1 MKKNIKILLL
11 SVILFCS
18 NFSINADDKIF
29 FIDMNY
35 IYFNSKAGKDIAK
48 KIQDDTKKIN
58 EELSNYEKKVDEQ
71 RVELLNQ
78 KNVIT
83 EEEFKKKTLDL
94 GKKVKDYN
102 IIISK
107 KNDELNKYKNK
118 ANRNF
123 MISLTKVAQE
133 YALDNSIEMIIKK
146 ENVLIGKTNL
156 DVTQNVLELFNKN
169 VKKIKID

>member
-71 RVELLNQ
+71 RVELLNPDI
-78 KNVIT
+78 N
-83 EEEFKKKTLDL
+83 
-94 GKKVKDYN
+94 G
-102 IIISK
+102 
-107 KNDELNKYKNK
+107 
-118 ANRNF
+118 
-123 MISLTKVAQE
+123 
-133 YALDNSIEMIIKK
+133 
-146 ENVLIGKTNL
+146 ENVTDTYIL
-156 DVTQNVLELFNKN
+156 DP
-169 VKKIKID
+169 